1 MPIPSSLSLSD
12 RLGIILAY
20 MLVVL
25 FLAALVV
32 KLNATSDD
40 SHDQAVLSAILIVLL
55 LVGPLANVVEIYS
68 DMSAVSSFA
77 AC

>member
-1 MPIPSSLSLSD
+1 VPTPSSLSLSD

-77 AC
+77 AR

>member
-1 MPIPSSLSLSD
+1 MPTPSSLSLSD

-77 AC
+77 AR

>member
-1 MPIPSSLSLSD
+1 MPTPSSLSLSD

-68 DMSAVSSFA
+68 DMSAVSSVA
-77 AC
+77 AR

>member
-1 MPIPSSLSLSD
+1 
-12 RLGIILAY
+12 

-68 DMSAVSSFA
+68 DMSAVSSVA
-77 AC
+77 AR